1 MEDFK
6 AIKYDCTFPN
16 GDYGISRSLQPL
28 FNLDPNQYPELKE
41 EILLLKN
48 WDKTGAI
55 ANKNAALLLITFM
68 NLNEMT
74 NSGFVE
80 MEMGLKFTEAQLISS
95 LKKASGE
102 LVSYYGSMDVELG
115 KIQKIERADKSFP
128 VSGLPDALN
137 SAYLKRTGKG
147 KFKVANGDTFIMFC
161 SFSAQGN
168 DASSVLPY
176 GISARRESKHF
187 TDQMKLYAEHR
198 TKKVYFSEAEVKQN
212 QQSLKLLKVK

>member
-1 MEDFK
+1 MKQGFLIIDK
-6 AIKYDCTFPN
+6 AKGWTSHDVVAKSR
-16 GDYGISRSLQPL
+16 GILQERKIGHL
-28 FNLDPNQYPELKE
+28 GTLDPLATGVLVLAVGRDATKQVQELMGADKE
-41 EILLLKN
+41 Y
-48 WDKTGAI
+48 
-55 ANKNAALLLITFM
+55 
-68 NLNEMT
+68 
-74 NSGFVE
+74 FVE

-168 DASSVLPY
+168 DASSVLPF
-176 GISARRESKHF
+176 GVSARKESKHF